1 MNERITLTKGQ
12 LEDLTTTVEEIEQ
25 ALQACAAVV
34 SCKLKFDLYIP
45 GNKVTV
51 TALYDN
57 DAWTYELEAQA

>member
-25 ALQACAAVV
+25 ALQACADLV
-34 SCKLKFDLYIP
+34 SCKLKFDLDDQ

-51 TALYDN
+51 TALYDE
-57 DAWTYELEAQA
+57 DTWTYELEDKA

>member
-1 MNERITLTKGQ
+1 MNEKITLTKGQ

-34 SCKLKFDLYIP
+34 SCTLKFDLDDR

-51 TALYDN
+51 TALYDE
-57 DAWTYELEAQA
+57 DAWTYELEVKA

>member
-1 MNERITLTKGQ
+1 MSEKLILTDGQ

-34 SCKLKFDLYIP
+34 SCELKFDLYTP

>member
-25 ALQACAAVV
+25 ALQTYTTIK
-34 SCKLKFDLYIP
+34 SCTLKFDLDDQ

-51 TALYDN
+51 TALYDE
-57 DAWTYELEAQA
+57 DTWTYELEVKA